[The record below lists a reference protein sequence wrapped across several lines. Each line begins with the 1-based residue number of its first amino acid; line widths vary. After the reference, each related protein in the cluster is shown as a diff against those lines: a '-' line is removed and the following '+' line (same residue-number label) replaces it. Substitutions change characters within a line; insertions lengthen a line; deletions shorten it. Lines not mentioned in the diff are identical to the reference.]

1 MSDDNGWIE
10 YKKLIL
16 AELTRSNDR
25 LLRIEGELSDIKEE
39 IAVLRTKMY
48 FGSAIVAVLIS
59 ASITVVNGIIRG

>member
-1 MSDDNGWIE
+1 MSEENGWIE

-25 LLRIEGELSDIKEE
+25 LSKIENDLSSIKEE
-39 IAVLRTKMY
+39 LAVLRTKMY

-59 ASITVVNGIIRG
+59 ASITVINTIIRG